1 MLTKFYRFYPLCKI
15 LHVYVF
21 SCHVLDRSC
30 TVLSPTQN
38 IYAFTLTA
46 APVRQHT
53 PAMEL
58 ANKTLT
64 EESKAQSIPT
74 TDFTLSGSVLDY
86 KSLAGI
92 TMNETVGLGN
102 NSKLQGVFRFIRF
115 INKQQLRVVN

>member
-1 MLTKFYRFYPLCKI
+1 
-15 LHVYVF
+15 
-21 SCHVLDRSC
+21 
-30 TVLSPTQN
+30 
-38 IYAFTLTA
+38 
-46 APVRQHT
+46 
-53 PAMEL
+53 MEL